1 MKTYLVVAAAIIG
14 LLLIIFMYES
24 FEQKRRLKRLVL
36 KAKASYG
43 KLNDKFLSPDE
54 MESVKKFF
62 YRYMTEESVDDITAS
77 DLEIDEIFNRFNTAL
92 SAPGRDYF
100 YRMLRTPEYDKSELE
115 KLNKKVEALRN
126 NEVTRDE
133 MRSIF
138 LVISK
143 MNGVNFFEC
152 IDYFET
158 IPEKSIFS
166 ELLPAL
172 FMAVS
177 VGTIFINSGLG
188 IFFLIATLG
197 YNVYSYYKSRG
208 VVESYIVCFSYI
220 AKLLKSASKL
230 TENKFEELTEEYDK
244 LEELTK
250 RLKPLIKLVGLVV
263 GNSNSTGAG
272 SPLDILADYTK
283 MFFHTDIIAF
293 YKMLKIFKAQKENVE
308 EIYILTGKIESYLVI
323 ASLREALP
331 DFCTPE
337 ISEGIVGENLYHP
350 LIEDPVK
357 NSIVAKKGV
366 LITGSNASGKS
377 TFLKTVLLNV
387 LFSKTIYTCMADSFS
402 SDDYIMFSSMSLRD
416 DLLHKDSYFM
426 VEIKALKRIFDYA
439 EAHPDKKV
447 LCFVDE
453 VLRGTNTVERIAACT
468 QILRKLNDMGILTFA
483 ATHDIELTSLLDNI
497 YDNYHF
503 DEEIKDDDVLFNY
516 LIKPGKATSKNAI
529 RLLSIMG
536 FSEDIID
543 RAKLMAD
550 DFTQNGV
557 WRA

>member
-1 MKTYLVVAAAIIG
+1 MKTYLIVAAAIIG
-14 LLLIIFMYES
+14 LLLLIFMYES

-143 MNGVNFFEC
+143 MNGINFFEC

-244 LEELTK
+244 LEKLTK
-250 RLKPLIKLVGLVV
+250 RLKPLIKRVGLVV

-272 SPLDILADYTK
+272 SPLDIVADYTK

-350 LIEDPVK
+350 LIENPVK